1 MLFRSAITAAAVA
14 LGGGIAAVVVVVEF
28 GGGGSPE
35 PMRGEAPTPAAVAAP
50 ATDRDQIEPP
60 VIAEAAAPSTQAPPA
75 QAETNE
81 VKEPA
86 AAEPDVPAPLEAAA
100 YTERVSAIIA
110 ALGAA
115 ATTILEGESPSPGA
129 VIARQRELIDRT
141 EQFLEEMSALSPPA
155 EFAADHHRFLVLA
168 RETLDARRG
177 LIAAAATGDAATAD
191 EIRVRLEEI
200 GKAMSADLS
209 PAFLDLVQDLFPA
222 PLPAASP

>member
-1 MLFRSAITAAAVA
+1 
-14 LGGGIAAVVVVVEF
+14 VVVVVEF

-60 VIAEAAAPSTQAPPA
+60 VIAEDAAPSTQAPPA
-75 QAETNE
+75 QAATNE
-81 VKEPA
+81 VKEPAAAEPAAAEPAAAEPA

-110 ALGAA
+110 AFGAA
-115 ATTILEGESPSPGA
+115 AATIQEGESSSPGA
-129 VIARQRELIDRT
+129 VVARQRELIDRT